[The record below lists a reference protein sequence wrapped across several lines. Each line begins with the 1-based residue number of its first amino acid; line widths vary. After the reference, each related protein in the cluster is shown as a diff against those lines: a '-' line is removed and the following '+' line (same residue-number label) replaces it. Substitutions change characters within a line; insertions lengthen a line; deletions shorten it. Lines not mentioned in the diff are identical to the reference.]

1 MTLIAERLM
10 FNDPSTPATLLAT
23 RRSGKPRDMV
33 APGPDAAQ
41 LRAILSTAIRT
52 PDHGK
57 LAPWRIVIVAPD
69 QRARFATML
78 RDAYLAEKPAAG
90 RLELEAID
98 QFAHQAPTL
107 VVILSAPARASHIP
121 IWEQQLSAGAL
132 CMNLLAATH
141 AAGFVGGWLTTW
153 AAYSD
158 AVRDAFGGEH
168 ERIAGFLFIGTPSRP
183 LDERPRPEYDA
194 VVRVWGA

>member
-1 MTLIAERLM
+1 M
-10 FNDPSTPATLLAT
+10 FNDTSSAAALLAT

-33 APGPDAAQ
+33 APGPDADQ
-41 LRAILSTAIRT
+41 LRTILSTAIRT

-57 LAPWRIVIVAPD
+57 LAPWRIVTIADDRRP
-69 QRARFATML
+69 AFANML
-78 RDAYLAEKPAAG
+78 RAAYLAEKPAAG

-107 VVILSAPARASHIP
+107 VVVLSAPARASHIP
-121 IWEQQLSAGAL
+121 IWEQELSAGAV

-141 AAGFVGGWLTTW
+141 AAGFVGSWLTTW

-158 AVRDAFGGEH
+158 GVRAAFGSDH
-168 ERIAGFLFIGTPSRP
+168 ERIAGFLFLGTPSRP
-183 LDERPRPEYDA
+183 LDERPRPAFDA
-194 VVRVWGA
+194 VVTDWAG